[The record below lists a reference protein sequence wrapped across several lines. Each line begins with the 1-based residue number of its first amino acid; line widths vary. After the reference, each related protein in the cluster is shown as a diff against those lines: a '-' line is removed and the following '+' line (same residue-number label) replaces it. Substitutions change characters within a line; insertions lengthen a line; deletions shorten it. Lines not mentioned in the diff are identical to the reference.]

1 MIIEALP
8 ELLCFFF
15 LESLLLPNDDN
26 AFDDD
31 LLDAADFDDD
41 TRFLEGSEIVLNP
54 TVTQGTFGDSASSG
68 RCEELMRRYERVLQ
82 EKRHSWTSHLRLLT
96 KLGAGGQ
103 GVVYLTERR
112 GSDGFTLPVALK
124 VFSPERYATPVHY
137 DSDMAR
143 IGRVAAKV
151 AQIQHENLLVVENFL
166 DRDRI
171 RMMVME
177 WVEGYDLR
185 RLLKPDLLKNL
196 KPHFSAKRFE
206 YINDV
211 LITEGPVQPRFRSG
225 FAVAIVRECLEALA
239 AMHRQNIVHSD
250 IKPGNIMLK
259 RTGHSKIIDIGS
271 AFALSDPP
279 QKRTC
284 TPTYAALEVLEG
296 GEITPRSDLASL
308 GFVLL
313 ELLSGQPVF
322 AGMNDYKQLV
332 EAKRT
337 LKDRLVD
344 FIPKELADNE
354 LLMSFL
360 SGMIDPD
367 PQTRLPDAETA
378 NLVDFGAAAFHRQLI
393 KNDLST
399 EYENDLRIW
408 IDELLE
414 IELESPEIL
423 QLG

>member
-1 MIIEALP
+1 M
-8 ELLCFFF
+8 
-15 LESLLLPNDDN
+15 PNN
-26 AFDDD
+26 NPFDDD
-31 LLDAADFDDD
+31 FEQVPINLNDE
-41 TRFLEGSEIVLNP
+41 TRFFESEEVVVEP
-54 TVTQGTFGDSASSG
+54 TVTQAVPSQTTATG
-68 RCEELMRRYERVLQ
+68 RCRELLLRYDRILR

-96 KLGAGGQ
+96 KIGAGGQ
-103 GVVYLTERR
+103 GVVYFTERR
-112 GSDGFTLPVALK
+112 GADGFTLPVALK

-143 IGRVAAKV
+143 IGRVAATV

-177 WVEGYDLR
+177 WVEGFDLR
-185 RLLKPDLLKNL
+185 RLLKPDLLANL
-196 KPHFSAKRFE
+196 KPHFTTERWN

-211 LITEGPVQPRFRSG
+211 LITEGPTQPRFRSG

-271 AFALSDPP
+271 AFDMADPP

-296 GEITPRSDLASL
+296 SEITPRSDLASL
-308 GFVLL
+308 GYVLL
-313 ELLSGQPVF
+313 ELLAGKTLF
-322 AGMNDYKQLV
+322 AGLKDYKQLV

-337 LKDRLVD
+337 LKDRLDD
-344 FIPKELADNE
+344 FVPKELADNE

-360 SGMIDPD
+360 SGLVDPD
-367 PQTRLPDAETA
+367 PQTRLADAETA
-378 NLVDFGAAAFHRQLI
+378 NLIEFGAAAFHRQLI

-408 IDELLE
+408 VDELLE
-414 IELESPEIL
+414 IELNHPEIL
-423 QLG
+423 ELPQ

>member
-1 MIIEALP
+1 M
-8 ELLCFFF
+8 
-15 LESLLLPNDDN
+15 PNDN
-26 AFDDD
+26 SIDDPFEEARAD
-31 LLDAADFDDD
+31 LDDE
-41 TRFLEGSEIVLNP
+41 TRFLDHSEIVIEP
-54 TVTQGTFGDSASSG
+54 TVTQMVPGETREPG
-68 RCEELMRRYERVLQ
+68 RCDELIQRYERVLQ

-112 GSDGFTLPVALK
+112 GADGFTLPVALK

-143 IGRVAAKV
+143 IGRVAATV

-185 RLLKPDLLKNL
+185 RLLKPDLLTNL
-196 KPHFSAKRFE
+196 KPHFTAKRWE

-211 LITEGPVQPRFRSG
+211 LITEGPMQPRFRSG
-225 FAVAIVRECLEALA
+225 FAVAIVRKCLEALA

-271 AFALSDPP
+271 AFDMSDPP

-296 GEITPRSDLASL
+296 GEVTPRSDLASL

-313 ELLSGQPVF
+313 ELLAGKPVF
-322 AGMNDYKQLV
+322 AGLKDYQDLV
-332 EAKRT
+332 DAKRT
-337 LKDRLVD
+337 LKDRLGD
-344 FIPKELADNE
+344 FVPKELADNE

-367 PQTRLPDAETA
+367 PNTRLSDAETA
-378 NLVDFGAAAFHRQLI
+378 NMVDFGAAAFHRQLI

-408 IDELLE
+408 IDELLAIE
-414 IELESPEIL
+414 IDHPEIL
-423 QLG
+423 QLD

>member
-1 MIIEALP
+1 MSSSASSTSFLSSPILP
-8 ELLCFFF
+8 DKNPF
-15 LESLLLPNDDN
+15 NDD
-26 AFDDD
+26 FDQAPINLDD
-31 LLDAADFDDD
+31 E
-41 TRFLEGSEIVLNP
+41 TRFQDGSEIVIEP
-54 TVTQGTFGDSASSG
+54 TVTQAMPGEPASAG
-68 RCEELMRRYERVLQ
+68 RCRELISRYDRILR
-82 EKRHSWTSHLRLLT
+82 EKRHSWTSHLRLLA
-96 KLGAGGQ
+96 KIGAGGQ

-112 GSDGFTLPVALK
+112 GADGFTLPVALK

-143 IGRVAAKV
+143 IGRVAATV

-177 WVEGYDLR
+177 WVEGFDLR
-185 RLLKPDLLKNL
+185 RLLKPDLLANL
-196 KPHFSAKRFE
+196 KPHFTSERWK
-206 YINDV
+206 YINDA
-211 LITEGPVQPRFRSG
+211 LITEGPTQPRFRSG

-271 AFALSDPP
+271 AFAISDPP

-313 ELLSGQPVF
+313 ELLAGRPIF

-337 LKDRLVD
+337 LKDRLDEFV
-344 FIPKELADNE
+344 PKELADNE
-354 LLMSFL
+354 ILMSL
-360 SGMIDPD
+360 IAGMIDPD
-367 PQTRLPDAETA
+367 PQTRLADAETA
-378 NLVDFGAAAFHRQLI
+378 NLIEFGAAAFHRQLV

-408 IDELLE
+408 VDELLE
-414 IELESPEIL
+414 IEVNHPEIL
-423 QLG
+423 ALPQ

>member
-1 MIIEALP
+1 M
-8 ELLCFFF
+8 
-15 LESLLLPNDDN
+15 PNN
-26 AFDDD
+26 NPFDDD
-31 LLDAADFDDD
+31 FEQVPINLNDE
-41 TRFLEGSEIVLNP
+41 TRFFESEEVVVEP
-54 TVTQGTFGDSASSG
+54 TVTQAVPSQTTATG
-68 RCEELMRRYERVLQ
+68 RCRELLLRYDRILR

-96 KLGAGGQ
+96 KIGAGGQ

-112 GSDGFTLPVALK
+112 GADGFTLPVALK

-143 IGRVAAKV
+143 IGRVAATV

-177 WVEGYDLR
+177 WVEGFDLR
-185 RLLKPDLLKNL
+185 RLLKPDLLANL
-196 KPHFSAKRFE
+196 KPHFTTERWN

-211 LITEGPVQPRFRSG
+211 LITEGPTQPRFRSG

-271 AFALSDPP
+271 AFDMADPP

-296 GEITPRSDLASL
+296 SEITPRSDLASL
-308 GFVLL
+308 GYVLL
-313 ELLSGQPVF
+313 ELLAGKTLF
-322 AGMNDYKQLV
+322 AGLKDYKQLV

-337 LKDRLVD
+337 LKDRLDD
-344 FIPKELADNE
+344 FVPKELADNE

-360 SGMIDPD
+360 SGLVDPD
-367 PQTRLPDAETA
+367 PQTRLADAETA
-378 NLVDFGAAAFHRQLI
+378 NLIEFGAAAFHRQLI

-408 IDELLE
+408 VDELLE
-414 IELESPEIL
+414 IELNHPEIL
-423 QLG
+423 ELPQ